1 MVFFYLPSYICI
13 KTKASYTCSGGNILT
28 FFAYAFKGMEAI
40 GIVATLMILASMLF
54 PTLSYK
60 GSVCMRSLN
69 LVGSAVFV
77 VYGSILPAIST
88 AVLNG
93 ALIIVNT
100 YHLVKLILD
109 HKKEIAKNDSAAK
122 E

>member
-1 MVFFYLPSYICI
+1 MWWKEV
-13 KTKASYTCSGGNILT
+13 
-28 FFAYAFKGMEAI
+28 I

-100 YHLVKLILD
+100 YHLIVLIKN
-109 HKKEIAKNDSAAK
+109 HKKEAVKENLVLSNENDEEVLNK
-122 E
+122 TEIEGNK

>member
-1 MVFFYLPSYICI
+1 MWW
-13 KTKASYTCSGGNILT
+13 K
-28 FFAYAFKGMEAI
+28 EAI

-100 YHLVKLILD
+100 YHLIMLIKN
-109 HKKEIAKNDSAAK
+109 HKKEIAKDDAERLNKNDDLNK
-122 E
+122 EESNKEV

>member
-1 MVFFYLPSYICI
+1 
-13 KTKASYTCSGGNILT
+13 
-28 FFAYAFKGMEAI
+28 
-40 GIVATLMILASMLF
+40 
-54 PTLSYK
+54 
-60 GSVCMRSLN
+60 MRSLN